1 MKKRNPWAW
10 IPTLYFP
17 VVIVLSVIVTG
28 LFYGVFRWK
37 TWI

>member
-1 MKKRNPWAW
+1 MNLINGMESSWW
-10 IPTLYFP
+10 GFP

-28 LFYGVFRWK
+28 LGYGVVRWK